1 MRNKNQINPYDIC
14 TWRPKSECNDCTIK
28 GYLKCHFKIRY
39 LLNFIGLFLL
49 FAIPALA
56 GVILAGYGWYL
67 LGWIAFGIVFFE
79 FWEIRI
85 LCSHCP
91 YYAEKGRSL
100 HCFGNYM
107 SLKVWRFHPEPMNR
121 SEKIQLF
128 LGFIIFFG
136 YPYIFMLLGRQYFF
150 IILYSIS
157 LIVFF
162 GLLVGRRCSRCVNF
176 SCPLN
181 RVPKKVVDAFLK
193 RNPVMK
199 EAWEKK
205 GYVIIS

>member
-1 MRNKNQINPYDIC
+1 MKNKNQKNPYDIC
-14 TWRPKSECNDCTIK
+14 TWRPTSECNDCTIK
-28 GYLKCHFKIRY
+28 GCLKCHFKIRY
-39 LLNFIGLFLL
+39 LLNFIVLFLL
-49 FAIPALA
+49 FAIPAVA
-56 GVILAGYGWYL
+56 GIILAGYGWYL

-136 YPYIFMLLGRQYFF
+136 YPYIFMILGRQYIF

-157 LIVFF
+157 LILFF
-162 GLLVGRRCSRCVNF
+162 VPLLTRRCPKCVNL

-181 RVPKKVVDAFLK
+181 RVPKNVVDAFLK

-199 EAWEKK
+199 EAWEKT
-205 GYVIIS
+205 GYVITS